1 MKLVKFLM
9 KMKNETV
16 TIELKNGTMV
26 IGTIEGVDIKMNVH
40 LKLVK
45 MTIKGKNPVSLEN
58 FSIRGNNIR
67 HIVLPDYLPIETL
80 LVDEGNKRLAV
91 NKQGDQNKVKRIKKP
106 KRITRNN

>member
-16 TIELKNGTMV
+16 TIELKNGTV
-26 IGTIEGVDIKMNVH
+26 VVGTIEGVDIKMNVH

-67 HIVLPDYLPIETL
+67 HVVLPDYLPIETL
-80 LVDEGNKRLAV
+80 LVDEGSRRLAV
-91 NKQGDQNKVKRIKKP
+91 NKQSDQSKLKRIKKP